1 MNMRLLAIDG
11 ARRARS
17 AHLGRSCDEFSMIM
31 CPPAR
36 DDGDGAL
43 TTASAAG
50 WQ

>member
-1 MNMRLLAIDG
+1 MNMHVLAIDG
-11 ARRARS
+11 AQRARS
-17 AHLGRSCDEFSMIM
+17 ALWGVGVTSSAWIM
-31 CPPAR
+31 CQQAL